1 MEDNL
6 LNMKYIYSKITNLDL
21 FSQKLK
27 KELLINST
35 YYKYIKKK
43 LLLSGKIGNI
53 PEVLIKTTL
62 IKQ

>member
-1 MEDNL
+1 MEDIL